1 MIDLSYIIADI
12 KFELETFLQNSGIY
26 YRIFA
31 RQKSSF
37 SISRKLEK
45 KGKEYRNKKKK
56 MQDII
61 GVRIVLYFMDDVDIL
76 NDFLHQQPRF
86 LDDSTSLEDLRKAQ
100 MLDHQ
105 IENLSEKMF
114 MPTRLN
120 LIFRMENKHGEMLQR
135 QLELDKNIDSSLID
149 DTYEIQ
155 IRTVLSEGWHEVE
168 HDLRY
173 KSKDEQWWSEC
184 EDESR
189 MLNGIYATLETSERA
204 LQQIFSSIAY
214 KNYKSKEWS
223 AMMKNHLRIHTQDVC
238 LSPSIL
244 NVLNGDVELAKAIF
258 RVPRNKILDFLLNL
272 KKPFPLKMDNLLFLV
287 NRLSCNNKTIIEL
300 ESEPIKIILSKLF
313 KR

>member
-1 MIDLSYIIADI
+1 
-12 KFELETFLQNSGIY
+12 
-26 YRIFA
+26 
-31 RQKSSF
+31 
-37 SISRKLEK
+37 
-45 KGKEYRNKKKK
+45 

-223 AMMKNHLRIHTQDVC
+223 AMMRNHLRIHTQDVC

-244 NVLNGDVELAKAIF
+244 KVLNGDVELAKAIF